1 MGHDLP
7 VAVVHIARR
16 QAEAQDLPT
25 VIDDKVELEA
35 IEPPCGA
42 FASLRDA
49 LKNLMLL
56 YPMVVAYVQCCG
68 VHKAY
73 ACAEGVGAHRLDKE
87 GQGHGGIGHKLHKP
101 VIADKPWEELTVF
114 LLDKLCVIPFESPV
128 AR

>member
-35 IEPPCGA
+35 IEPSRGA
-42 FASLRDA
+42 PAPLRGA
-49 LKNLMLL
+49 LENLMLL
-56 YPMVVAYVQCCG
+56 YPMAVAYVQRCG
-68 VHKAY
+68 FHKAY
-73 ACAEGVGAHRLDKE
+73 ARAGGASTHRLHKQR
-87 GQGHGGIGHKLHKP
+87 QGHGGIGHKLHKP